1 MPIRFLVFLC
11 TIIFSVP
18 LIARADCTSPA
29 AVAGGREYTNGGY
42 KICDGTTWLDFYC
55 PDSTWTAT
63 LRRYW
68 KLDNTGGDPIESAI
82 NATTTQSN
90 VTWAPTTG
98 YRDGNASFNGT
109 NSYIN
114 AGGNTTTDIDNLMGA
129 SGLSVSAWIYPTG
142 LGENTNGTIIG
153 KDNGTA
159 AAPTNGWYLRLVSSD
174 RIEFLSDHATTDL
187 VARSANNAIT
197 LNAWN
202 HIVLTWT
209 GSTTATTAKIYVN
222 GTEVSYG
229 TQTNGSGARA
239 TDAAR
244 DMIIGN
250 NRVATLGRT
259 FAGRID
265 EVYVFDGILSATEI
279 STLKSKGC
287 TRLNSCATTAS
298 TVGYNTTTHAFEYC
312 DGTNLINLGCPAVTS
327 ATPPA
332 TTNLIGHWKLDE
344 SSGTTAADS
353 SSGGHPGTIINS
365 GRFTWYPSGGQV
377 DGAGH
382 LGAVDGAN
390 DDTQPH
396 IDLGTGFDIPAVP
409 FSIATWINI
418 ADYNNYRGLF
428 GKRTDYPSTRIFIFT
443 QTSTGQLS
451 VQDSVGQLDFNYYP
465 PPGEWRHIA
474 LVFTG
479 SDSKLYVNGVLTDT
493 KAALSFAGGDTGA
506 NANIGDNGEVDT
518 GGGIGDGDPWKG
530 YIDDFRIYAE
540 ELDASEVTG
549 LYGSTI
555 CPSLGSCSNEGEVDY
570 DSTGNFLKW
579 CNGTNWIGFRP

>member
-1 MPIRFLVFLC
+1 MPIRFLALLC
-11 TIIFSVP
+11 TIVFSVP
-18 LIARADCTSPA
+18 QLAWADCSSPA
-29 AVAGGREYTNGGY
+29 AVAGAREYTNGGY
-42 KICDGTTWLDFYC
+42 KICDGTTWLYFHC

-68 KLDNTGGDPIESAI
+68 KLDNTGGDPTESAI
-82 NATTTQSN
+82 GATTTQSN

-109 NSYIN
+109 TSYIN
-114 AGGNTTTDIDNLMGA
+114 AGGNTTTDIDNLMGSA
-129 SGLSVSAWIYPTG
+129 GLSVSAWIYPMG

-187 VARSANNAIT
+187 VVRSANNAIT

-259 FAGRID
+259 FAGQID
-265 EVYVFDGILSATEI
+265 EVYVFDGIVSATEI
-279 STLKSKGC
+279 ATLKSRGC

-344 SSGTTAADS
+344 SAGTAADS
-353 SSGGHPGTIINS
+353 SGNGHTGTVINS
-365 GRFTWYPSGGQV
+365 GRFSWQPTGGQVNGAAAFAAV
-377 DGAGH
+377 DGAG
-382 LGAVDGAN
+382 DS
-390 DDTQPH
+390 TQAH
-396 IDLGTGFDIPAVP
+396 IDLGTSLNVTALPVSFAAWVNLTDI
-409 FSIATWINI
+409 N
-418 ADYNNYRGLF
+418 DYRGII
-428 GKRTDYPSTRIFIFT
+428 GKRTACCGNTKFFWLVLNSGTVSFET
-443 QTSTGQLS
+443 ATSTVNFTYTLPLGQ
-451 VQDSVGQLDFNYYP
+451 
-465 PPGEWRHIA
+465 WKH
-474 LVFTG
+474 LVVVATA
-479 SDSKLYVNGVLTDT
+479 SDTKLYVNGVLTET
-493 KAALSFAGGDTGA
+493 LGVLGFGSGPAGA
-506 NANIGDNGEVDT
+506 HVNIGDNGEIDS

-530 YIDDFRIYAE
+530 SIDDVRIYTE
-540 ELDASEVTG
+540 ELDAGEVAG
-549 LYGSTI
+549 LYGSSI
-555 CPSLGSCSNEGEVDY
+555 CASLGSCSNEGEVEY

-579 CNGTNWIGFRP
+579 CNGTDWIGFTN